1 MNNLSMDEEEAL
13 APRASFKKDLALIGI
28 LLAICIVCM
37 FLNFWY
43 ITIKDKHDK
52 HFISLAGELRVLSQA
67 IAKDSSNALDGSY
80 DSFASLLTHRDEF
93 DHYINILKRGD
104 EKLAVPSS
112 APDILSNELVNLEEN
127 WRILKLKVDS
137 ILGRQ
142 DLLVS
147 LREMVVALSNM
158 IPKLQLEYS
167 ALVEKMLSQDAPS
180 KQVAAAIQQTVL
192 AERILRNIDGVLQG
206 GEESVLAANQFAR
219 NTNLFSIRLESMRS
233 GNVALDM
240 PAITDPKFNNNLAQI
255 TELFSYIKGS
265 IEQVGVASN
274 ELVQVTQ
281 AGHGIYSGSQK
292 LLDNA
297 TRLMKAYMIAAETRL
312 IGEPT
317 GYMLGATGILL
328 FIWLSYR
335 AHENAQAAL
344 VETRIQHRA
353 NREAIWRLLEE
364 LANLADGDL
373 TVHATVGDEMT
384 GAIAESVNYAIDALR
399 KLALTINQTAVQVS
413 TSAQQAQS
421 TARRLAEASEEQAR
435 EIVGVSAA
443 IHATAGSIEQVSTNA
458 AESSKVAQ
466 DSVSTAKTGVNV
478 VQDTMDG
485 MERIKEQMQDTAKQI
500 KRLGESTQEIVEI
513 VSLINDIT
521 EQTNILALNASIQ
534 AAMAGEAGKGF
545 AVVAEEVQRLAERS
559 SQATKKIEAIVG
571 IIQNDT
577 TETVKSMQQT
587 TQEVIAGA
595 HLAQDAGSALEK
607 IETVSLHLAQLI
619 HNIST
624 AAHQHAD
631 TAVKIS
637 KTMGVIQEIATQTAL
652 GTTETANSIGE
663 LAELAVELRHSVAGF
678 KLPTV
683 QQQHKTL
690 LSKRVS

>member
-1 MNNLSMDEEEAL
+1 
-13 APRASFKKDLALIGI
+13 
-28 LLAICIVCM
+28 
-37 FLNFWY
+37 
-43 ITIKDKHDK
+43 
-52 HFISLAGELRVLSQA
+52 
-67 IAKDSSNALDGSY
+67 
-80 DSFASLLTHRDEF
+80 
-93 DHYINILKRGD
+93 
-104 EKLAVPSS
+104 
-112 APDILSNELVNLEEN
+112 
-127 WRILKLKVDS
+127 
-137 ILGRQ
+137 
-142 DLLVS
+142 
-147 LREMVVALSNM
+147 MVVALSNM

-384 GAIAESVNYAIDALR
+384 GAIAESVNLP
-399 KLALTINQTAVQVS
+399 
-413 TSAQQAQS
+413 
-421 TARRLAEASEEQAR
+421 
-435 EIVGVSAA
+435 
-443 IHATAGSIEQVSTNA
+443 
-458 AESSKVAQ
+458 
-466 DSVSTAKTGVNV
+466 
-478 VQDTMDG
+478 
-485 MERIKEQMQDTAKQI
+485 
-500 KRLGESTQEIVEI
+500 
-513 VSLINDIT
+513 
-521 EQTNILALNASIQ
+521 
-534 AAMAGEAGKGF
+534 
-545 AVVAEEVQRLAERS
+545 
-559 SQATKKIEAIVG
+559 
-571 IIQNDT
+571 
-577 TETVKSMQQT
+577 SM
-587 TQEVIAGA
+587 
-595 HLAQDAGSALEK
+595 
-607 IETVSLHLAQLI
+607 
-619 HNIST
+619 
-624 AAHQHAD
+624 
-631 TAVKIS
+631 
-637 KTMGVIQEIATQTAL
+637 
-652 GTTETANSIGE
+652 
-663 LAELAVELRHSVAGF
+663 
-678 KLPTV
+678 P
-683 QQQHKTL
+683 
-690 LSKRVS
+690 